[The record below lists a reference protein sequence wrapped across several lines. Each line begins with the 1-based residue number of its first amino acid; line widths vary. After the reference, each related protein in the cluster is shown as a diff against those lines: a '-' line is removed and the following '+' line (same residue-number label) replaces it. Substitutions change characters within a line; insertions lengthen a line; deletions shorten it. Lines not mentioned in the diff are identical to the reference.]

1 MEQGIQE
8 GLVNIQI
15 DKLPYLTLE
24 GTADPKQF
32 VISVNDDFLPI
43 LLQVSTLQDL
53 KLQSGTS
60 KILAGIGNI
69 FGTTKRNIFIEGS
82 ID

>member
-43 LLQVSTLQDL
+43 LL
-53 KLQSGTS
+53 
-60 KILAGIGNI
+60 
-69 FGTTKRNIFIEGS
+69 
-82 ID
+82 